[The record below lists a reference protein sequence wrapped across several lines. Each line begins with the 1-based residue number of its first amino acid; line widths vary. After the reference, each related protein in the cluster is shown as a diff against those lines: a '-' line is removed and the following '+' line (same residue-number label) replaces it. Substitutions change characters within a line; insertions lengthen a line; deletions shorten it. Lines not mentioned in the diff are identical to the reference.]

1 MKNKEYSSSDFQ
13 YYNTYEKEWKPLG
26 EGDTKIRFKPRES
39 QLDLQIEVA
48 KKTCIN
54 IVTCGNCGIVLLHR
68 QEDEVIECPDCGRKG
83 DPCDFTD
90 LNY

>member
-1 MKNKEYSSSDFQ
+1 MKNKEYNSKEFE
-13 YYNTYEKEWKPLG
+13 YYNDYKKEWMPMG
-26 EGDTKIRFKPRES
+26 IGTTRIRFKPKES

-54 IVTCGNCGIVLLHR
+54 IVTCGNCGTVVLHR
-68 QEDEVIECPDCGRKG
+68 QEDETITCTDCGHEG
-83 DPCDFTD
+83 EPCDFPD